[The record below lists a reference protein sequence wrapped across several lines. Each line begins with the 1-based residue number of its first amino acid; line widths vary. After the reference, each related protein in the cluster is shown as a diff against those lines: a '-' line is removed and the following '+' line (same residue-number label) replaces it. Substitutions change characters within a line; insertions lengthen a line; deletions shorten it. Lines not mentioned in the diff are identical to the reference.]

1 MEYMIAASVGAQ
13 IVGSIFGYKS
23 QKKQNKIAQEG
34 LRLQAEELARQR
46 KIEIDRQKRENIELM
61 NSVTNLTNTAW
72 SGSSAPSISYDKY
85 GDLG

>member
-1 MEYMIAASVGAQ
+1 MEYALAAYVGTQ
-13 IVGSIFGYKS
+13 IVSSIFGYKS
-23 QKKQNKIAQEG
+23 QKKQNKIAQKG

-46 KIEIDRQKRENIELM
+46 KIETERQKRENVELM